1 MGGHGCYFPDGVAI
15 IFCFYLAGGFNPSEC
30 ICSKCGIIKYIYTYI
45 RISFHLLEV
54 AEEEEEEKI
63 VMGGSGNEE
72 RRRKDGTAA
81 VYKTKVVHVLGRSI
95 PIILQNDNGP
105 CPLLA
110 ISNVLLLRNII
121 NLSPDTTEISLQR
134 LLSLVAGRLLD
145 SNSNIE
151 NKDAGYVQNQQQN
164 IADAIDLL
172 PCLATGIDVN
182 VRFRHIHDFEFT
194 RECAIF
200 DLLDIGL
207 VHGWIFDP
215 QDKETARVIGSH
227 SYNTLMEKLV
237 ALDASKTQELPPRVA
252 DEDSI
257 DFAAATTATLGVPS
271 PSLSRGKSFEDSPV
285 STPSD
290 CRGRRGDEQE
300 VEELMKALDLSKVDL
315 VDGAPPDIDSSLSAI
330 SYQNPNSERPPCQSL
345 PELSENNI
353 EDADHASHM
362 DEASKLDGDIVAAI
376 SKSRVASFSC
386 LNQLNILPGNVPG
399 ETPIEELLV
408 GRTEGENESSVK
420 DKDKVAAENAVLDAQ
435 FLFPQ
440 SSNVSPE
447 LYTDPCTAE
456 EASKSQQVVARSSCQ
471 ETSTSI
477 VHCGQV
483 EGRGEQEYTVY
494 TNAFSCGVVPL
505 SDNKGEPIESSED
518 VSSSLEG
525 SEPIYEGEE
534 CILDPAPLMYESREP
549 LYEGE
554 MVLAE
559 QADKGTVLQGI
570 GLGSRDEISLQEQE
584 ESLSAADREGALIRN
599 FLRNNASQLTVYGLF
614 CLQEGLKER
623 ELCVFF
629 RNNHFSTMFKFK
641 GDLYLLA
648 TDQGYINQPD
658 LVWEKLNEVH
668 GDSVFMTGDFKE
680 FKAEDQVGSSWN
692 QHHAVAKTADYI
704 ASVTNTQPSDATL
717 NSDLQLAIALQQ
729 QEFEQQQPQQQ
740 QQQQQHLQYP
750 RTTQSS
756 VPASSKMVTGPEVT
770 KPSSSTSKQE
780 SKSKERCVV
789 M

>member
-1 MGGHGCYFPDGVAI
+1 MGFEVN
-15 IFCFYLAGGFNPSEC
+15 NPSEC

-353 EDADHASHM
+353 EDADHANHM

>member
-1 MGGHGCYFPDGVAI
+1 
-15 IFCFYLAGGFNPSEC
+15 
-30 ICSKCGIIKYIYTYI
+30 
-45 RISFHLLEV
+45 
-54 AEEEEEEKI
+54 
-63 VMGGSGNEE
+63 
-72 RRRKDGTAA
+72 
-81 VYKTKVVHVLGRSI
+81 
-95 PIILQNDNGP
+95 
-105 CPLLA
+105 
-110 ISNVLLLRNII
+110 
-121 NLSPDTTEISLQR
+121 
-134 LLSLVAGRLLD
+134 
-145 SNSNIE
+145 
-151 NKDAGYVQNQQQN
+151 
-164 IADAIDLL
+164 
-172 PCLATGIDVN
+172 
-182 VRFRHIHDFEFT
+182 
-194 RECAIF
+194 
-200 DLLDIGL
+200 
-207 VHGWIFDP
+207 
-215 QDKETARVIGSH
+215 
-227 SYNTLMEKLV
+227 MEKLV

-353 EDADHASHM
+353 EDADHANHM

-717 NSDLQLAIALQQ
+717 
-729 QEFEQQQPQQQ
+729 
-740 QQQQQHLQYP
+740 
-750 RTTQSS
+750 
-756 VPASSKMVTGPEVT
+756 K
-770 KPSSSTSKQE
+770 
-780 SKSKERCVV
+780 
-789 M
+789 

>member
-1 MGGHGCYFPDGVAI
+1 
-15 IFCFYLAGGFNPSEC
+15 
-30 ICSKCGIIKYIYTYI
+30 
-45 RISFHLLEV
+45 
-54 AEEEEEEKI
+54 
-63 VMGGSGNEE
+63 MGGSGNEE
-72 RRRKDGTAA
+72 RRRRDGTAA

-215 QDKETARVIGSH
+215 QDKETASVIGSH

-252 DEDSI
+252 DEDSV

-271 PSLSRGKSFEDSPV
+271 PSLSRGISFEDSPV

-290 CRGRRGDEQE
+290 CRGRKGDEQE

-315 VDGAPPDIDSSLSAI
+315 VDGAPPDIGNSLSAI
-330 SYQNPNSERPPCQSL
+330 SYQNLNSERPPCQSF

-353 EDADHASHM
+353 EDADYASHM
-362 DEASKLDGDIVAAI
+362 DEASKLDGDIAAI

-386 LNQLNILPGNVPG
+386 LNELNILPGNVPD
-399 ETPIEELLV
+399 ETPIEELSV
-408 GRTEGENESSVK
+408 GRTEGDNESSVK
-420 DKDKVAAENAVLDAQ
+420 DKGEVAAENAVLDAQ

-447 LYTDPCTAE
+447 LYTDPCTVE

-494 TNAFSCGVVPL
+494 TNAFSCGVVSP

-559 QADKGTVLQGI
+559 QADKGAVLRSI
-570 GLGSRDEISLQEQE
+570 GLGSGDEISLQEQE
-584 ESLSAADREGALIRN
+584 ESLSAADREGALVRN

-692 QHHAVAKTADYI
+692 QHHAVTKTADYI

-740 QQQQQHLQYP
+740 QQQQQQKQHLQYP

-756 VPASSKMVTGPEVT
+756 VPANSKMVTGPEVT

>member
-1 MGGHGCYFPDGVAI
+1 MGFEVN
-15 IFCFYLAGGFNPSEC
+15 NPSEC
-30 ICSKCGIIKYIYTYI
+30 ICSKCGIIKYIYKYI

>member
-1 MGGHGCYFPDGVAI
+1 MGFEVN
-15 IFCFYLAGGFNPSEC
+15 NPSEC

-54 AEEEEEEKI
+54 AEEEEETI

-300 VEELMKALDLSKVDL
+300 VEELMKALDLSKVEF

-330 SYQNPNSERPPCQSL
+330 SYQNPNSERPPCESL

-408 GRTEGENESSVK
+408 GRTEGDNESSVK
-420 DKDKVAAENAVLDAQ
+420 DKDKVAAENAILDAQ

-483 EGRGEQEYTVY
+483 EVRGEQEYTVY

-559 QADKGTVLQGI
+559 QADKGAVLQGI

-680 FKAEDQVGSSWN
+680 FKAEDQAGSSWN

-740 QQQQQHLQYP
+740 QQQQQQQHLQYP

>member
-1 MGGHGCYFPDGVAI
+1 MGFEVN
-15 IFCFYLAGGFNPSEC
+15 NPSEC

>member
-1 MGGHGCYFPDGVAI
+1 MGFEVN
-15 IFCFYLAGGFNPSEC
+15 NPSEC

-353 EDADHASHM
+353 EDADHASHI

>member
-1 MGGHGCYFPDGVAI
+1 MGFEVN
-15 IFCFYLAGGFNPSEC
+15 NPSEC
-30 ICSKCGIIKYIYTYI
+30 ICSKCGIIKYIYKYI

-353 EDADHASHM
+353 EDADHANHM

>member
-1 MGGHGCYFPDGVAI
+1 M
-15 IFCFYLAGGFNPSEC
+15 
-30 ICSKCGIIKYIYTYI
+30 
-45 RISFHLLEV
+45 LEV

>member
-1 MGGHGCYFPDGVAI
+1 MGFEVN
-15 IFCFYLAGGFNPSEC
+15 NPSEC
-30 ICSKCGIIKYIYTYI
+30 ICSKCGIIKYIYKYI

-353 EDADHASHM
+353 EDADHASHI